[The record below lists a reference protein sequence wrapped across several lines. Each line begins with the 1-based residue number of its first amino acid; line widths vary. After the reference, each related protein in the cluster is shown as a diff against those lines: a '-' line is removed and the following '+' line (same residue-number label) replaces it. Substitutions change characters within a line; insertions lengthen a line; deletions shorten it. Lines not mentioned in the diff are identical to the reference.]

1 MKKILTI
8 AILAATFTVAHAQD
22 SWLNVLRS
30 DVRTQVTALMAAAM
44 DFSDEESELFWP
56 IYREFELETSKL
68 VDKRIAGIKDY
79 AEHFDTM
86 TDEKADELVKV
97 SQDLIKKRND
107 LNKKYYGKV
116 RKVLSGSRAARFYQ
130 VLRQI
135 QTLIDL
141 QIQVDLP
148 LIEEGEMAPD
158 EGNDDGNDEME

>member
-8 AILAATFTVAHAQD
+8 AILAATCTVSTAQD

-44 DFSDEESELFWP
+44 DLSDEESELFWP

-68 VDKRIAGIKDY
+68 VDQRIAGIKDY
-79 AEHFDTM
+79 AEHFETM

-97 SQDLIKKRND
+97 SQGLIKKRND

-116 RKVLSGSRAARFYQ
+116 RKVLSGMRAARFYQ
-130 VLRQI
+130 VHRQI

-141 QIQVDLP
+141 QVQVELP
-148 LIEEGEMAPD
+148 LIEEAEMAPD
-158 EGNDDGNDEME
+158 DGDDEGNDEME